1 MNSYPRKSYAALA
14 LITGIALAAA
24 TSGLAQA
31 QGGAA
36 APTTDDQVL
45 KLEKFEVTGSYL
57 PPAANT
63 TANPV
68 ITVDNNAIENAGS
81 PTNLLEVLRKTVPQ
95 FTGNGNLGAANANI
109 GSGSTGGG
117 SQLALR
123 NTQTL
128 VLING
133 RRATNS
139 PISSTGGYNFVDVNL
154 IPLAA
159 VDRIEV
165 LADGAS
171 AIYGT
176 DAVAGVVNIILK
188 TNFEGFEVG
197 SHYGSSPN
205 TGHYEEKSGYVIGGT
220 SNGKTNITMSAEWTQ
235 FTPIYQWQRPY
246 SAIAYGTPTFAG
258 SITIGTDYY
267 YLDPSK
273 TDPGTAFN
281 VPVGSQVS
289 PAGLVAAGVYSGP
302 RSASDQTTLFNL
314 SQYVTQTIGS
324 NRNTFTVAFDHQ
336 VSDYVTAFG
345 NFMYAHDETQS
356 QINGQPINSSQ
367 SMLDLGTG
375 ATAGGVL
382 GAGGSRVPAGQ
393 FYNPFS
399 VSVQARNRL
408 VLHPRLYDYE
418 NTSIRG
424 FFGFR
429 GKIGETG
436 WNWETGA
443 VWNRSREDYANP
455 GVINQAHLDGAT
467 LNGDFNWF
475 SRNPASDAV
484 LISDGIV
491 GTATGNFISLLEN
504 YDFKVTGKAFDL
516 PGGPVDMAIG
526 GEIRHEQLTAGADPL
541 SQIDPVTGALGWNGA
556 TTLYPFDSS
565 RTVKSVFAEVRIP
578 IAKDVPG
585 AHLLEVSGAVR
596 HEEYSDTSNPT
607 VPKFSIRYLP
617 INDELAFR
625 GSYSKSFSAPSLFS
639 LFGPNSIG
647 FTNAFDL
654 VSYYPAL
661 FPNGV
666 YSNYQSNGQT
676 GSNPNLKP
684 SNAKNYSFGV
694 VWSPKKLGT
703 VDMKGF
709 SISLD
714 YWHIKQTDLISSIGA
729 ANILQDVELNG
740 ANSIYIDKVSFGSFG
755 SPNHPT
761 APGQISTGVPD
772 DVYVT
777 DTQVNI
783 AAQELAGIDATIKYT
798 YNADSVGR
806 FDFTSNIGYY
816 ETYKVTFLPGQAAEQ
831 DAGNSSYSNGT
842 IPRWLSYS
850 SVEYSRGKYNAFLGW
865 RHIPGVHDIED
876 DTHTSDF
883 DSFDVSAS
891 YTFGSEIKW
900 LSGAKVTLGCNNV
913 FNKFGPLD
921 PTVFTDSNVDTSTY
935 GAIGR
940 MYYVDLK
947 YKF

>member
-14 LITGIALAAA
+14 LITGIALAAT
-24 TSGLAQA
+24 TSGFAQA
-31 QGGAA
+31 QSSGTAN
-36 APTTDDQVL
+36 TTDDQAL

-57 PPAANT
+57 PPAADS

-68 ITVDNNAIENAGS
+68 ITVDNKAIENSGA

-95 FTGNGNLGAANANI
+95 FTGNGNLGSANANI
-109 GSGSTGGG
+109 GSGSTNGG

-128 VLING
+128 VLIDG
-133 RRATNS
+133 RRASNS
-139 PISSTGGYNFVDVNL
+139 PVAASGGNNFVDVNL
-154 IPLAA
+154 IPIAA

-188 TNFEGFEVG
+188 SDYQGFEIG
-197 SHYGSSPN
+197 SHYGYSPN
-205 TGHYEEKSGYVIGGT
+205 TGHYEEKSGYLVGGT

-258 SITIGTDYY
+258 SVTIGTDYY
-267 YLDPSK
+267 YLDPSQ
-273 TDPGTAFN
+273 TTPTVTPG
-281 VPVGSQVS
+281 GQS
-289 PAGLVAAGVYSGP
+289 PAALVAAGTYSGP
-302 RSASDQTTLFNL
+302 RTASAQTTLFNL

-324 NRNTFTVAFDHQ
+324 QRNSFTLSFDHQ
-336 VSDYVTAFG
+336 INDYLMAFG
-345 NFMYAHDETQS
+345 NFMYANSLTQS

-375 ATAGGVL
+375 ATAGGAL
-382 GAGGSRVPAGQ
+382 GVGGSRIPVGQ
-393 FYNPFS
+393 FYNPFN

-408 VLHPRLYDYE
+408 VLHPRQYQDE

-424 FFGFR
+424 FFGLR

-436 WNWETGA
+436 WNWEAGA
-443 VWNRSREDYANP
+443 VWNRGREDYSNP
-455 GVINQAHLDGAT
+455 GVINQKHLDGAT
-467 LNGDFNWF
+467 ANGDFNWF
-475 SRNPASDAV
+475 SRDPISDAN
-484 LISDGIV
+484 LAADQIV
-491 GTATGNFISLLEN
+491 GTATGNFVSLLEN

-516 PGGPVDMAIG
+516 PGGPVDLAVG
-526 GEIRHEQLTAGADPL
+526 GEIRKEALTAGADPL

-578 IAKDVPG
+578 IAKDLPG
-585 AHLLEVSGAVR
+585 AHLLEASAAVR

-617 INDELAFR
+617 FNDEFAVR
-625 GSYSKSFSAPSLFS
+625 ASYSKSFSAPSLFN

-654 VSYYPAL
+654 TAYHPAL
-661 FPNGV
+661 FPPDGI
-666 YSNYQSNGQT
+666 YHDYQSNGET

-694 VWSPKKLGT
+694 VWSPKKIGS
-703 VDMKGF
+703 VDTKGF

-761 APGQISTGVPD
+761 APGQISEGVPD

-777 DTQVNI
+777 DTLVNI
-783 AAQELAGIDATIKYT
+783 ASQELSGIDAVIKYT

-816 ETYKVTFLPGQAAEQ
+816 ESYKVTFLPGEQAEQ
-831 DAGNSSYSNGT
+831 DAGNSSFSNGT
-842 IPRWLSYS
+842 IPRWLAYS
-850 SVEYSRGKYNAFLGW
+850 SVEYSRGKYGAYIGW
-865 RHIPGVHDIED
+865 RHIPGVHDIAD

-891 YTFGSEIKW
+891 YTCGSEVKW
-900 LSGAKVTLGCNNV
+900 LSGAKITVGCTNV

-921 PTVFTDSNVDTSTY
+921 PTIFTDSNVDTSTY
-935 GAIGR
+935 GAVGR
-940 MYYVDLK
+940 MLYVDLK

>member
-14 LITGIALAAA
+14 LITGIAIAAA
-24 TSGLAQA
+24 TTGFAQTQNSTA
-31 QGGAA
+31 T
-36 APTTDDQVL
+36 TTDDSVL

-57 PPAANT
+57 PPAANS

-95 FTGNGNLGAANANI
+95 FTGNGNLGSANANI

-188 TNFEGFEVG
+188 TDFQGFEVG
-197 SHYGSSPN
+197 SHYGTSPN

-220 SNGKTNITMSAEWTQ
+220 SNGKTSITMSAEWTT

-258 SITIGTDYY
+258 SITIGTNYY
-267 YLDPSK
+267 YLDPSL
-273 TDPGTAFN
+273 TA
-281 VPVGSQVS
+281 PPAGPLAS
-289 PAGLVAAGVYSGP
+289 PAALVAAGTYSGP

-324 NRNTFTVAFDHQ
+324 QRNSFTVAFDHQ
-336 VSDYVTAFG
+336 INDNIRAFG
-345 NFMYAHDETQS
+345 NFMYSNDETQS

-375 ATAGGVL
+375 ASAAGVVGP
-382 GAGGSRVPAGQ
+382 GQSRVPAGQ
-393 FYNPFS
+393 FYNPFN

-408 VLHPRLYDYE
+408 VLHPREYQYE

-424 FFGFR
+424 MFGLW

-436 WNWETGA
+436 WTWETGA
-443 VWNRSREDYANP
+443 VWNRSREDYSNP

-516 PGGPVDMAIG
+516 PGGPVDLAIG
-526 GEIRHEQLTAGADPL
+526 GEIRHEGLSAGADPL

-556 TTLYPFDSS
+556 TTLYPFDAT
-565 RTVKSVFAEVRIP
+565 RTVKSVFAEARVP
-578 IAKDVPG
+578 ILKDQPG
-585 AHLLEVSGAVR
+585 AHLLEVSAAVR

-607 VPKFSIRYLP
+607 VPKFSARWLP
-617 INDELAFR
+617 VNDEFAVR
-625 GSYSKSFSAPSLFS
+625 ASYSKSFSAPSLFS

-661 FPNGV
+661 FPGGV

-684 SNAKNYSFGV
+684 SNAKNYSFGF

-703 VDMKGF
+703 VDTKGF
-709 SISLD
+709 SISMD

-740 ANSIYIDKVSFGSFG
+740 ANSIYIDHVSFGSFG

-816 ETYKVTFLPGQAAEQ
+816 ETYKVTFLPGQEAEQ

-842 IPRWLSYS
+842 IPRWISYS
-850 SVEYSRGKYNAFLGW
+850 SVEYSRGKVNAFLGW
-865 RHIPGVHDIED
+865 RHIPGVHDIAD
-876 DTHTSDF
+876 DTHTGSF
-883 DSFDVSAS
+883 DSFDASAS

-900 LSGAKVTLGCNNV
+900 LSGAKVTVGCNNV
-913 FNKFGPLD
+913 FNKFGPED
-921 PTVFTDSNVDTSTY
+921 PTIFTDSNVDTSTY